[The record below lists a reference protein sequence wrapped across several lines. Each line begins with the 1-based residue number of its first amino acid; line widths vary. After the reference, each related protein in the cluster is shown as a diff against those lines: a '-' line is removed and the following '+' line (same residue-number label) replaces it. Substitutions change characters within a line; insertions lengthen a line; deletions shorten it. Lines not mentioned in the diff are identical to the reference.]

1 MSFFK
6 LHKPSVYKY
15 KPIYYDPKKE
25 VQEERKKRMEQA
37 NKPAEEQA
45 KGEYEP
51 QILKPGIFR
60 EIAEKE
66 KRITR
71 RKARGS
77 NFRVIIILIIL
88 LAIAYFLMK

>member
-25 VQEERKKRMEQA
+25 AQEERRKRMEQA
-37 NKPAEEQA
+37 NKSTEGN

-51 QILKPGIFR
+51 QILRRGIFR

-66 KRITR
+66 KRFAR
-71 RKARGS
+71 KKARES
-77 NFRVIIILIIL
+77 NFRLIIILIIL
-88 LAIAYFLMK
+88 FAIAYFLMK

>member
-25 VQEERKKRMEQA
+25 AQEERRKRMEQA
-37 NKPAEEQA
+37 NKSTEGN

-51 QILKPGIFR
+51 QILRRGIFR

-66 KRITR
+66 RHSARKR
-71 RKARGS
+71 ARES
-77 NFRVIIILIIL
+77 NFRLLIILIIL
-88 LAIAYFLMK
+88 FAIAYFLMK

>member
-51 QILKPGIFR
+51 QILRPGIFR
-60 EIAEKE
+60 EIADKE
-66 KRITR
+66 RHSTR
-71 RKARGS
+71 RKTRES
-77 NFRVIIILIIL
+77 NIRVIIILLIL
-88 LAIAYFLMK
+88 LAIAYFLLK

>member
-1 MSFFK
+1 MNFFK

-25 VQEERKKRMEQA
+25 AQEERRKRMEQA
-37 NKPAEEQA
+37 NKSTEGN

-51 QILKPGIFR
+51 QILRRGIFR

>member
-25 VQEERKKRMEQA
+25 AQEERRKRMEQA
-37 NKPAEEQA
+37 KKSAEGNE

-51 QILKPGIFR
+51 QILRRGIFR

-66 KRITR
+66 RHSARKR
-71 RKARGS
+71 ARES
-77 NFRVIIILIIL
+77 NFRLLIILIIL
-88 LAIAYFLMK
+88 FAIAYFLMK